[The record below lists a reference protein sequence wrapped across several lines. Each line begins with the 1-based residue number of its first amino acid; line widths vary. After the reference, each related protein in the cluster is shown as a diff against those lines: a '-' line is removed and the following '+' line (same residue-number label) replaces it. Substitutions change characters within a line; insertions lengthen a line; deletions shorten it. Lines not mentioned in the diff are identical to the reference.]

1 MLLVFLKTKEF
12 MVQLQT
18 SITFYYDY
26 LLKKI
31 RFDNNHLQNRKKKL
45 EKII

>member
-26 LLKKI
+26 L
-31 RFDNNHLQNRKKKL
+31 FGNNHLQNRKKKL

>member
-26 LLKKI
+26 LLKKFALI
-31 RFDNNHLQNRKKKL
+31 IITYRIERKN
-45 EKII
+45 